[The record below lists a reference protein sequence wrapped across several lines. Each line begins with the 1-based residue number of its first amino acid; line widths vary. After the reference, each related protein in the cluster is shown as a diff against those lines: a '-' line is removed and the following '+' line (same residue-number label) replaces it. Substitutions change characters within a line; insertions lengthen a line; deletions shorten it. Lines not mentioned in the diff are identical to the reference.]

1 MGESLSLKQSFCVH
15 KLVLLAKNIC
25 GYERMCV
32 RGRVLL
38 PCVLW
43 KSNAAIYLSMLI
55 FSSMIWIH
63 LVSLHSFILSK

>member
-32 RGRVLL
+32 RGRGSSTL
-38 PCVLW
+38 
-43 KSNAAIYLSMLI
+43 LSMEIKCSNL
-55 FSSMIWIH
+55 
-63 LVSLHSFILSK
+63 LVYVDFFFHDLDPLEIGRAHV